1 MKNEKRKWQGIGF
14 VLPGFIGIII
24 FYMIPLTDVVR
35 RSFFL
40 TGSGDFRGLENYIEV
55 LQNSSFRL
63 ATWNSVRFSLICVP
77 LLVIMSLHLAICLKS
92 IGKLGKLIKDIYL
105 LPMAVPVVTI
115 ALFWK
120 IIFDKNGF
128 LNGILNMA
136 GIDAIS
142 WLTTDFAFG
151 VLIISY
157 FWKNIGYCTILW
169 IVALEMIEEEIY
181 EAAKMDGA
189 DNRALFC
196 YITLPNIRQQGAVI
210 ATLSVINTMRVY
222 REAYLVAGEYPPDSI
237 YFTQHLFNN
246 WFRNL
251 EINKMSA
258 GAVIN
263 LAIVLLF
270 VVIFWK
276 WGKGDKSDKK
286 RI

>member
-92 IGKLGKLIKDIYL
+92 IGKLGKIIKDIYL

-120 IIFDKNGF
+120 IIFDKNGL

-189 DNRALFC
+189 DNSALFC

-270 VVIFWK
+270 VAIFWK